1 MAAGPGPRLSP
12 RTRNTIMGLAPI
24 LALVLFFAT
33 RSWMWFLLVPV
44 VGVLVYG
51 PHGER

>member
-1 MAAGPGPRLSP
+1 MTRGPRMRLSP

-24 LALVLFFAT
+24 LAFVLFFAT